1 MRRAGARALAAAL
14 TLAWC
19 ALFGLAFLW
28 RRVAWIAWGALGLA
42 TIPVV
47 STSHSDPHAVLALAV
62 WIPLCVAAFAFVA
75 TVWRRHMLATTP
87 TDGDERL
94 PWG

>member
-1 MRRAGARALAAAL
+1 MKICSVCSMPMPASSARSIGACR
-14 TLAWC
+14 TPN
-19 ALFGLAFLW
+19 